1 MQLMLVGSWPG
12 NFRRAIRDNA
22 GEVVRI
28 IEFSPGE
35 VYDLTD
41 EELEAVR
48 NEVGVCLFPV
58 EIDKRRGRHRPVS
71 DPDLLRELN
80 PTYLSPEPVAAV
92 PVASPEV
99 AMDVDDGGEIDE
111 SVFDGDEPAK
121 RKKRK

>member
-12 NFRRAIRDNA
+12 NFRRAIRNNA

-35 VYDLTD
+35 VYDLND

-48 NEVGVCLFPV
+48 NEVGICLFPV
-58 EIDKRRGRHRPVS
+58 EIDKRRGRHRPLS

-111 SVFDGDEPAK
+111 SVFDGDEPK